1 MRLTRFLVGNG
12 AVFNRSAQDGM
23 SYACRRRLEKG
34 MNVWVR
40 VASGV
45 RCGSDCTERNYGTV
59 EVDSELSLTIYHSKQ
74 QAEKAQSIAGGVVL
88 EVNAACLKPL
98 ADQSEFGNEV
108 TLTSESSDDA
118 KGASPSEVYIS
129 VSYAGLPY
137 KMVPN
142 YGGYKPGTVE
152 PQGDIAEFGPE
163 AEVWLSELEKE
174 TGFDMRQ

>member
-1 MRLTRFLVGNG
+1 
-12 AVFNRSAQDGM
+12 
-23 SYACRRRLEKG
+23 

-59 EVDSELSLTIYHSKQ
+59 EVDS
-74 QAEKAQSIAGGVVL
+74 
-88 EVNAACLKPL
+88 
-98 ADQSEFGNEV
+98 
-108 TLTSESSDDA
+108 
-118 KGASPSEVYIS
+118 
-129 VSYAGLPY
+129 AGLPY

-163 AEVWLSELEKE
+163 ADAWLAELEKL
-174 TGFDMRQ
+174 GFDLRQ